1 MAENEF
7 LGFDET
13 TEGASG
19 GNTVVGTKQKVANL
33 TSAVSDP
40 ETAAKLKSFVRQRD
54 QVMNKVLR
62 IYEDVNVQAPIDPS
76 HLKVYAAKLHS
87 AYDEYSK
94 YHSEII
100 AIIPDDEVNAQEN
113 EYIRFENYFQHT
125 SAAVEARILRTP
137 VIQVA
142 PPAQVVVHQQ
152 PLKAPIP
159 TFDGEYTKWPKFKA
173 MFQDVMAQS
182 RDSDAIK
189 LYHLDKALVGAA
201 AGVLDAKTI
210 NDGNYAQAWTLLA
223 ERYENKRVIVE
234 THIRGLLSLK
244 KMTSE
249 SHRELRSLLDECI
262 NHVESLAYL
271 KQQVSGVSEL
281 MVVYLLTA
289 ALDKSTRKQWE
300 QTLKPGELPQYK
312 STIAFLKAQ
321 CQVLERCEAA
331 YSQTAT
337 KPIPKQQSSAPKVT
351 SQRSHPATTSSEV
364 SNEKCDFCDAPHRN
378 YQCNKLSTLNSAE
391 KFEKVRSAN
400 ICFNC
405 LRKGHRSNACPSP
418 KTCQKCHKR
427 HHTQLHD
434 DESNPKQE
442 SKTATVATEPK
453 HDEPGQG
460 QLSPVPA
467 PQAVPPPETVT
478 TACHL
483 DNAHAPKTV
492 LLLTAVVL
500 VTDRNNQTQ
509 QCRVLLDSGSQAN
522 FITENMTNTLGME
535 KKRANVPISG
545 INNVRRLARD
555 KVEVQFQSRCSDF
568 RATLECLVTP
578 KVTGTIPTTD
588 IDVTSWLLPDGI
600 QLADPSFFRTD
611 KVDMLIGAELFFAL
625 MKPGH
630 ITLDDGLPELRNS
643 HLGWLVTGT

>member
-40 ETAAKLKSFVRQRD
+40 ETAAKLISFVRERD

-62 IYEDVNVQAPIDPS
+62 IYEDVNVLAPIDPS

-94 YHSEII
+94 YHSKII

-113 EYIRFENYFQHT
+113 ECIRFENNFQHT

-137 VIQVA
+137 VIQMA

-159 TFDGEYTKWPKFKA
+159 TFDGEYTKWPKLKA

-201 AGVLDAKTI
+201 AGVLDVKTI

-271 KQQVSGVSEL
+271 KQQVSEVSEL
-281 MVVYLLTA
+281 MVVCLLTG
-289 ALDKSTRKQWE
+289 ALGKSTRKQWE

-312 STIAFLKAQ
+312 STVAFLKAQ

-331 YSQTAT
+331 YSQTTT
-337 KPIPKQQSSAPKVT
+337 KQIPKQQGTELKTQYLDFMREYQQLGHCREVDMANDNPNLKPYYLPHHAVLRPGSSSTKCRVVFDASAKSAPT
-351 SQRSHPATTSSEV
+351 NPSL
-364 SNEKCDFCDAPHRN
+364 NEALLVGPVVQSDILSIMIRFRQHR
-378 YQCNKLSTLNSAE
+378 YV
-391 KFEKVRSAN
+391 F
-400 ICFNC
+400 
-405 LRKGHRSNACPSP
+405 
-418 KTCQKCHKR
+418 
-427 HHTQLHD
+427 
-434 DESNPKQE
+434 
-442 SKTATVATEPK
+442 TADIK
-453 HDEPGQG
+453 KMYRQI
-460 QLSPVPA
+460 
-467 PQAVPPPETVT
+467 
-478 TACHL
+478 
-483 DNAHAPKTV
+483 
-492 LLLTAVVL
+492 VV
-500 VTDRNNQTQ
+500 Q
-509 QCRVLLDSGSQAN
+509 
-522 FITENMTNTLGME
+522 
-535 KKRANVPISG
+535 P
-545 INNVRRLARD
+545 
-555 KVEVQFQSRCSDF
+555 
-568 RATLECLVTP
+568 
-578 KVTGTIPTTD
+578 
-588 IDVTSWLLPDGI
+588 
-600 QLADPSFFRTD
+600 
-611 KVDMLIGAELFFAL
+611 
-625 MKPGH
+625 
-630 ITLDDGLPELRNS
+630 
-643 HLGWLVTGT
+643 